1 MEWLQSRLRGLL
13 RASRALDDAE
23 DVALLHDDELFIV
36 DLDLGPR
43 PFAEQDAIAR
53 LQFEWHELALLVA
66 PAGAD
71 GDDFALLRLL
81 LDGVGD
87 DDAACSLLLGVD
99 AADDH
104 PNVQRA
110 KLHVE
115 FSWRLMKIQNCPA
128 GRSARPRE

>member
-1 MEWLQSRLRGLL
+1 MEWLQSRLRALL

-23 DVALLHDDELFIV
+23 DVALLRDDERFIV

-71 GDDFALLRLL
+71 ADDFALLRLL
-81 LDGVGD
+81 RDGVGGD
-87 DDAACSLLLGVD
+87 EAARRPPLGGDAA
-99 AADDH
+99 AD
-104 PNVQRA
+104 PTIVQRPQVHA
-110 KLHVE
+110 H
-115 FSWRLMKIQNCPA
+115 FSWRVMI
-128 GRSARPRE
+128 GE

>member
-87 DDAACSLLLGVD
+87 DYAACTLLLALD
-99 AADDH
+99 APDYPPHA
-104 PNVQRA
+104 
-110 KLHVE
+110 
-115 FSWRLMKIQNCPA
+115 PA
-128 GRSARPRE
+128 P